1 MYIGQRENK
10 TYKKAGTV
18 SLIQLEKTSQTCGIV
33 FCRKTIEKM
42 IFCVIVVV
50 VFCRKKMKK

>member
-33 FCRKTIEKM
+33 FCRKTMEKND
-42 IFCVIVVV
+42 FFVLSLLL
-50 VFCRKKMKK
+50 FSAGKK